1 MIDHGVSYSIR
12 FQPWDASWLLSGP
25 VGANG
30 RLFFQSAQDA
40 VSHARWAAKANGGT
54 ITVFDAKGELFK
66 IIEIEPNL
74 GSDDHF
80 VLPNSDWPT

>member
-1 MIDHGVSYSIR
+1 MSSEILYEVN

-30 RLFFQSAQDA
+30 KLLFASAQDA
-40 VSHARWAAKANGGT
+40 VCHPRWAAKANGGT
-54 ITVFDAKGELFK
+54 ITVFDPKGKLFK
-66 IIEIEPNL
+66 TIEIEPNL

>member
-1 MIDHGVSYSIR
+1 MSSEILYEVN

-30 RLFFQSAQDA
+30 KLLFASARDA

-54 ITVFDAKGELFK
+54 ITVYDAKGQLFK
-66 IIEIEPNL
+66 TIEIEPEIP
-74 GSDDHF
+74 GGDAYVFPS
-80 VLPNSDWPT
+80 V

>member
-1 MIDHGVSYSIR
+1 MSSEILYEVKFQTWDH
-12 FQPWDASWLLSGP
+12 SWLLSGP
-25 VGANG
+25 EGANG
-30 RLFFQSAQDA
+30 RLLFQSAQDA

-54 ITVFDAKGELFK
+54 ITVYDEKGQLFK

-74 GSDDHF
+74 GIDDHF

>member
-1 MIDHGVSYSIR
+1 MKPVILYQVN

-30 RLFFQSAQDA
+30 KLLFASARDA

-54 ITVFDAKGELFK
+54 ITVYDPQGQLFK
-66 IIEIEPNL
+66 TIEIEPDIS
-74 GSDDHF
+74 GEDGF
-80 VLPNSDWPT
+80 VLPSV

>member
-1 MIDHGVSYSIR
+1 MRWEIQYKVR
-12 FQPWDASWLLSGP
+12 FQPWDRSWLLSGP

-30 RLFFQSAQDA
+30 FLLFQSARGA

-54 ITVFDAKGELFK
+54 IKVYDPQGKLFK
-66 IIEIEPNL
+66 VIEIEPDL